1 MKEDQISVSEK
12 FPAELISIA
21 ENYIE
26 QARAENTVIANKSDW
41 SMFEKWCRETD
52 LVPLP
57 ATDQCIA
64 IYLAYLASS
73 GNKASTI
80 RRKLSSI
87 KGAHL
92 AAGFADPTGVNVKH
106 VWAGIRRQHGTNE
119 NGKKP
124 VEIELLKQM
133 LREVPDNLRGV
144 RDKAVLLIGFAGA
157 LRRSE
162 IVALN
167 IDDIALDPKGLIIQ
181 IRHSKTDP
189 DSRGELVGIPYGQH
203 KDTCPVQAYSQWLK
217 VLNEQKGPL
226 FRPIDRHG
234 NIRPTRLSDKA
245 VSLIVKKYIDAVG
258 LESNEYSGHSLRS
271 GFATTAASLGKSERL
286 IMKQTRHSSEKMVR
300 RYIRMNSLFRDNT
313 AGEIGL

>member
-1 MKEDQISVSEK
+1 MKEDQLSVSDK

-26 QARAENTVIANKSDW
+26 QARAENTVMANKSDW
-41 SMFEKWCRETD
+41 SMFEKWCDESN

-92 AAGFADPTGVNVKH
+92 AAGFSDPTGVNVKH
-106 VWAGIRRQHGTNE
+106 VWAGIRRQHGTKE

-133 LREVPDNLRGV
+133 LREIPDNLGGV
-144 RDKAVLLIGFAGA
+144 RDKAILLIGFAGA

-162 IVALN
+162 IVAL
-167 IDDIALDPKGLIIQ
+167 DVGDITLDPNGLIVQ
-181 IRHSKTDP
+181 IHHSKTDP
-189 DSRGELVGIPYGQH
+189 ESKGELVGIPYGKN
-203 KDTCPVQAYSQWLK
+203 KDTCPVQAYLQWLK
-217 VLNEQKGPL
+217 VLNGREGAL

-234 NIRPTRLSDKA
+234 NIKPSRLSDKA
-245 VSLIVKKYIDAVG
+245 VSLIVKKYIEAIG
-258 LESNEYSGHSLRS
+258 LESNEYSGHSLRA

-286 IMKQTRHSSEKMVR
+286 IMKQTRHLSEKMVR
-300 RYIRMNSLFRDNT
+300 RYIRMNSIFRDNT